1 MAGKS
6 PHEQQTSRDVHR
18 AETLVSD
25 VRGLSTD
32 EGARALRRRAAQCGV
47 SLHAAALAV
56 LSASPTD
63 ELLLGRSPDR
73 STGHA
78 T

>member
-1 MAGKS
+1 MVGKS

-18 AETLVSD
+18 AQSLVSR
-25 VRGLSTD
+25 VRGLDPD
-32 EGARALRRRAAQCGV
+32 ESAEALRHRASRSGI

-63 ELLLGRSPDR
+63 ELLLPAMRDPR
-73 STGHA
+73 
-78 T
+78 

>member
-1 MAGKS
+1 MAGKDLR
-6 PHEQQTSRDVHR
+6 EQQTSRDVHR
-18 AETLVSD
+18 AQSLVSR

-32 EGARALRRRAAQCGV
+32 ESARALRRRASQAGI

-63 ELLLGRSPDR
+63 DLLLGRSATRDR
-73 STGHA
+73 S
-78 T
+78 

>member
-1 MAGKS
+1 MAGKDS
-6 PHEQQTSRDVHR
+6 HEQQTSRDVHR
-18 AETLVSD
+18 AQRLVSR

-32 EGARALRRRAAQCGV
+32 ESARALRHRASQSGI

-63 ELLLGRSPDR
+63 DLLLGRSATRTR
-73 STGHA
+73 S
-78 T
+78 